1 MAKFDVLNLDGKK
14 VSEIE
19 LADSV
24 FAAEIKEHV
33 LWEVVKQQLASRRAG
48 THSTLHRGEVRGGG
62 KKPYRQ
68 KGTGQARAGSTRS
81 PIFVGGA
88 KVFSPKPRD
97 YSYSVP
103 KKVRQHALRSALS
116 LRAGEKQLILVDSI
130 SFAEPKTKKAALML
144 DALKSPKALLVDSR
158 TSTNL
163 AKSMQNLQGAK
174 FLPVEGLNTYDIL
187 HYPCLIMTV
196 DTAKAIEARLAS
208 TATGG
213 GRVQP

>member
-1 MAKFDVLNLDGKK
+1 MAKFDVIDTSGKK

-24 FAAEIKEHV
+24 FAAEVKEHV

-48 THSTLHRGEVRGGG
+48 THCTQHRGEVRGGG

-68 KGTGQARAGSTRS
+68 KGTGQARQGSTRA
-81 PIFVGGA
+81 PNFVGGA

-116 LRAGEKQLILVDSI
+116 LRAMEKKLIIVDSI
-130 SFAEPKTKKAALML
+130 SFSEPKTKKAAQILEKL
-144 DALKSPKALLVDSR
+144 NAPKALLVEAG

-163 AKSMQNLQGAK
+163 AKSLSNIQGAK

-187 HYPCLIMTV
+187 HHPSLILTV
-196 DTAKAIEARLAS
+196 DVAKAIEARLTSAVRSAS
-208 TATGG
+208 
-213 GRVQP
+213 

>member
-19 LADSV
+19 LADAV
-24 FAAEIKEHV
+24 FAAEVKEHV
-33 LWEVVKQQLASRRAG
+33 LWEVIKQQLASRRAG

-68 KGTGQARAGSTRS
+68 KGTGQARQGSSRS
-81 PIFVGGA
+81 PNFVGGA
-88 KVFSPKPRD
+88 KVFAPKPRD

-116 LRAGEKQLILVDSI
+116 LRAGEKQLIIVDGI
-130 SFAEPKTKKAALML
+130 SFTEPKTKRAAQLL
-144 DALKSPKALLVDSR
+144 SALKSPQALLVDSR
-158 TSTNL
+158 ESTNL
-163 AKSMQNLQGAK
+163 AKSMNNLQGAK

-196 DTAKAIEARLAS
+196 DSAKAIEARLTGTSAAS
-208 TATGG
+208 
-213 GRVQP
+213 VQQ

>member
-19 LADSV
+19 LSDSV

-33 LWEVVKQQLASRRAG
+33 LWEVIKQQLASRRAG

-68 KGTGQARAGSTRS
+68 KGTGQARQGSTRS
-81 PIFVGGA
+81 PNFVGGA

-103 KKVRQHALRSALS
+103 KKVRAHALRSALS
-116 LRAGEKQLILVDSI
+116 LRASEKKLIIVDGMPFS
-130 SFAEPKTKKAALML
+130 EPKTKKAVSMLNALN
-144 DALKSPKALLVDSR
+144 SPKALLVDSR
-158 TSTNL
+158 QSTNL
-163 AKSMQNLQGAK
+163 AKSVLNLASAK

-196 DTAKAIEARLAS
+196 DTAKAIDARLSLAIKAAS
-208 TATGG
+208 
-213 GRVQP
+213 

>member
-68 KGTGQARAGSTRS
+68 KGTGQARQGSSRS
-81 PIFVGGA
+81 PNFVGGA
-88 KVFSPKPRD
+88 SVFGPKPRD
-97 YSYSVP
+97 YSYNVP

-116 LRAGEKQLILVDSI
+116 LRASEKQLIIVDG
-130 SFAEPKTKKAALML
+130 FAFSEPKTKKAASML
-144 DALKSPKALLVDSR
+144 TALKSPKALLVDER
-158 TSTNL
+158 TATNL
-163 AKSMQNLQGAK
+163 AKSVCNLPTAK
-174 FLPVEGLNTYDIL
+174 FLAVEGLNTYDIL

-196 DTAKAIEARLAS
+196 DTAKAIEARLVLAAPS
-208 TATGG
+208 AA
-213 GRVQP
+213 RVQS

>member
-24 FAAEIKEHV
+24 FAAEVKEHI
-33 LWEVVKQQLASRRAG
+33 LWEVIKQQLASRRAG

-68 KGTGQARAGSTRS
+68 KGTGQARQGSTRS
-81 PIFVGGA
+81 PNFVGGA

-97 YSYSVP
+97 YQYSVP

-116 LRAGEKQLILVDSI
+116 LRASILFVPRRLFRCQMSI
-130 SFAEPKTKKAALML
+130 LTFHANET
-144 DALKSPKALLVDSR
+144 R
-158 TSTNL
+158 
-163 AKSMQNLQGAK
+163 
-174 FLPVEGLNTYDIL
+174 FHFFE
-187 HYPCLIMTV
+187 
-196 DTAKAIEARLAS
+196 
-208 TATGG
+208 
-213 GRVQP
+213 

>member
-1 MAKFDVLNLDGKK
+1 MAKFDVVNLDGKK

-19 LADSV
+19 LADAV
-24 FAAEIKEHV
+24 FAAEVKEHV
-33 LWEVVKQQLASRRAG
+33 LWEVIKQQLASRRAG

-68 KGTGQARAGSTRS
+68 KGTGQARQGSTRA
-81 PIFVGGA
+81 PNFVGGA

-103 KKVRQHALRSALS
+103 KKVRQYALRSALS
-116 LRAGEKQLILVDSI
+116 LRAGEKQLIIVDGI
-130 SFAEPKTKKAALML
+130 SFSEPKTKRAAQLL
-144 DALKSPKALLVDSR
+144 HALKSPQALLVDSR
-158 TSTNL
+158 ESENL
-163 AKSMQNLQGAK
+163 AKSMRNIDGAK

-196 DTAKAIEARLAS
+196 NSAKAIEARLTGTSAAS
-208 TATGG
+208 
-213 GRVQP
+213 VQS